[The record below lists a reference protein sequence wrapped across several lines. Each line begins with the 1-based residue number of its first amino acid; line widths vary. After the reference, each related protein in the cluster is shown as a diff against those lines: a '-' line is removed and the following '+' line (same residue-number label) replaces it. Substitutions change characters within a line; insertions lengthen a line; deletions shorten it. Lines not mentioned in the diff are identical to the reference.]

1 MQRIARANVTG
12 QSTPN
17 TSTGW
22 QEFGRALRIRREHHG
37 LSLRDL
43 AEQIRWN
50 YSLISKWEQGK
61 NRPPVEAVK
70 ALDAELGA
78 GGELMA
84 QALHAAM
91 TDADQARKGTVEAK
105 ASTRDEDED
114 MERRRLMRD
123 AAVVAVGGAVAPAL
137 AALTDAWQVSQPSI
151 SGASVSQAMIDDWE
165 DAADVHAKA
174 ARVESPAVVL
184 AALAADFAEMAPHL
198 ARNQPDAVRRDL
210 AHAAARH
217 TALIAGKWTD
227 MGNRRQ
233 AHRWWSTTR
242 TLIDESGD
250 RLLASWLRS
259 REAIH
264 RRSDPAEDLA
274 EVLKLSQEAR
284 RLAGSQPSA
293 PLVAALTTEAKTL
306 AAMGSHADAINTLQE
321 AERAFDQL
329 PAASG
334 AFRSLS
340 ERGLWFDRSLIY
352 TLASDVRN
360 ATQAQDAAEAL
371 YPVNDQTSPR
381 IRLHRVALHARTDP
395 ENAAHEALRIV
406 DGLPSGRWMTRYT
419 TDTHL
424 VLGALPEHAR
434 TLPVARELRALTVN
448 RSA

>member
-1 MQRIARANVTG
+1 MSAESQE
-12 QSTPN
+12 
-17 TSTGW
+17 W
-22 QEFGRALRIRREHHG
+22 HEFGRALRKWRKGCQVTQRQLGELIGWADSMISRWESG
-37 LSLRDL
+37 TLTPS
-43 AEQIRWN
+43 AEAI
-50 YSLISKWEQGK
+50 E
-61 NRPPVEAVK
+61 
-70 ALDAELGA
+70 ALDAALKAE
-78 GGELMA
+78 GELISLG
-84 QALHAAM
+84 LHAAM
-91 TDADQARKGTVEAK
+91 ADSNRLRKGTVEAK
-105 ASTRDEDED
+105 ASMRDEDED
-114 MERRRLMRD
+114 MDRRRLMRD

-165 DAADVHAKA
+165 DAADVYAKA
-174 ARVESPAVVL
+174 ARVEPPAVVL
-184 AALAADFAEMAPHL
+184 TALAADFAELAPHL
-198 ARNQPDAVRRDL
+198 ARQQPDAVRRDL

-217 TALIAGKWTD
+217 AALIAGKWTD

-233 AHRWWSTTR
+233 ARRWWSTTR
-242 TLIDESGD
+242 TLIDESED

-284 RLAGSQPSA
+284 RLAGPQPSA

-306 AAMGSHADAINTLQE
+306 AAMGSHTDAIGTLQE
-321 AERAFDQL
+321 AEKTFDLL
-329 PAASG
+329 PAATG

-352 TLASDVRN
+352 TLAGDVRN
-360 ATQAQDAAEAL
+360 ATQSQDAAEAL

-381 IRLHRVALHARTDP
+381 IRLHRAALHARTDP
-395 ENAAHEALRIV
+395 ENATQEALRIV
-406 DGLPSGRWMTRYT
+406 DGLSSGRWMTRYT
-419 TDTHL
+419 TDAHL

-434 TLPVARELRALTVN
+434 ALPVARELRALTAN